1 MRKHKEKYNWHL
13 VIFHCITSPHN
24 KKLRLSLYH
33 CRYEQEK
40 NTYQYDHIDDSVADM
55 EYTMSMK
62 TQHGGLG
69 PQSEKNAR
77 TNIVQQNVKN
87 FFSEVSIAGAK
98 YTVMT
103 SASYVRRAFW
113 LVLVLLG
120 IGFCLFQIIDRIQ
133 HYMDRPTSANIKIN
147 HVGKLRF
154 PTVTICNENK
164 IVKSKLLAALG

>member
-1 MRKHKEKYNWHL
+1 MYHFTLDFNIAK
-13 VIFHCITSPHN
+13 IT
-24 KKLRLSLYH
+24 LSLSRYH
-33 CRYEQEK
+33 SRFKQEK
-40 NTYQYDHIDDSVADM
+40 SILRIYQYGHINDSVADM
-55 EYTMSMK
+55 EYTKSVK
-62 TQHGGLG
+62 THGGLG

-87 FFSEVSIAGAK
+87 FFSEVSIAGTK
-98 YTVMT
+98 YTVLT
-103 SASYVRRAFW
+103 SASYMRRAFW
-113 LVLVLLG
+113 LVLVLFG

-164 IVKSKLLAALG
+164 VVKSKLLAALG